1 MLKGLN
7 HEEVGDISLCMG
19 LKDKFIKRAKKV
31 VDRFSGEF
39 SDPAPEEREPYA
51 RPGVRDDNA
60 EVVMAKL
67 NRPKG
72 RRGPS

>member
-1 MLKGLN
+1 MLKALK
-7 HEEVGDISLCMG
+7 HTEVGDKILNMG
-19 LKDKFIKRAKKV
+19 LRDKFIKRAKKV
-31 VDRFSGEF
+31 VDRFSGEY

-51 RPGVRDDNA
+51 RPGVRDDEA

-72 RRGPS
+72 RKSRP